1 MGPFALALTIENSKG
16 WQALSLPAFALERS
30 DATRES
36 RTVVRSGQ
44 RKREK
49 GVPNLEHGFVL
60 FKLGIPLVM

>member
-44 RKREK
+44 LKTQK
-49 GVPNLEHGFVL
+49 
-60 FKLGIPLVM
+60 